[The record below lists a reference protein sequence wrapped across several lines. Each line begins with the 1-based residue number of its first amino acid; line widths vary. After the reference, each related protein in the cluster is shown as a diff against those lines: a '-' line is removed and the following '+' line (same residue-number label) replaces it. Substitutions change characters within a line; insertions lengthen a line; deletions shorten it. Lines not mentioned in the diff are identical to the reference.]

1 MDYIGII
8 LLGAIWGSF
17 ANVCIYRLPRNQN
30 VITGRSKCPKCKK
43 KILWHDNIP
52 LLSFIYLQD
61 KCRKCKKKIGFQYFA
76 VELISIISFVSLYY
90 YVGANLSTLYLII
103 LSLIFIMIFFID
115 LNHYIIPD
123 ILSFSLMI
131 IGFFKSFDPNLN
143 TNLFSNYINSIIGGI
158 FGYMVIWSIIYFYKQ
173 IRKKEGMGLGDAKL
187 MSGIG
192 FWFGWVSIPFIIFIA
207 SVIALIFVAPSVI
220 KKTRKMSSQV
230 PFGPFIIIATL
241 IYVHFAV
248 QIKLLLL
255 I

>member
-1 MDYIGII
+1 M
-8 LLGAIWGSF
+8 GAIWGSF
-17 ANVCIYRLPRNQN
+17 ANVCIHRLPRNQN

-43 KILWHDNIP
+43 KILWYDNIP
-52 LLSFIYLQD
+52 LLSFIYLQGR
-61 KCRKCKKKIGFQYFA
+61 CRKCKKKISFQYFI

-90 YVGANLSTLYLII
+90 YIGVNLNTLYLII
-103 LSLIFIMIFFID
+103 LSLIFIIIFFID

-123 ILSFSLMI
+123 ILNFSLMI

-143 TNLFSNYINSIIGGI
+143 TNLFPNYINSIIGGI
-158 FGYMVIWSIIYFYKQ
+158 LGYAVIWSIIYFYKQ

-187 MSGIG
+187 MGGIG

-207 SVIALIFVAPSVI
+207 SVIALIFVAPSII
-220 KKTRKMSSQV
+220 KKTRKMSSQI

-241 IYVHFAV
+241 IYVHIIE
-248 QIKLLLL
+248 QIKLLLS